1 MKSGVDGFLPVD
13 VNAGV
18 DIVKVRE
25 QYPLLKLIGG
35 FNKLELLKGPEA
47 IDREFKRLEPVIRQG
62 GYLCGID
69 HQAAPDTPLAY
80 YQYYVKRLGEVMAE
94 CRGEK

>member
-1 MKSGVDGFLPVD
+1 MD

-18 DIVKVRE
+18 DIVDVRRRF
-25 QYPLLKLIGG
+25 PDVKFIGG
-35 FNKLELLKGPEA
+35 FNKMEILKGPEA

-69 HQAAPDTPLAY
+69 HQAAPGTPYAY
-80 YQYYVKRLGEVMAE
+80 YQYYIKRLGEVMAE
-94 CRGEK
+94 CRGEHIIK